1 MLRLAEDIGSSPPQV
16 FGGNLDPA
24 RAKTRIARWVASS
37 DLAGDYRNWDQIQ
50 DWADEIGRQVA
61 ERAAG

>member
-1 MLRLAEDIGSSPPQV
+1 VLRLAEDIGSSPPQV

-24 RAKTRIARWVASS
+24 RAKTRIARWVATS
-37 DLAGDYRNWDQIQ
+37 DLAGDYRNWGQIR
-50 DWADEIGRQVA
+50 DWADRIGRQVA

>member
-1 MLRLAEDIGSSPPQV
+1 VLRLAEDIGSSPPQV
-16 FGGNLDPA
+16 FGGNLDPE

-37 DLAGDYRNWDQIQ
+37 DLAGDYRNWDQIR
-50 DWADEIGRQVA
+50 DWADRIGRQVA